1 MADFDPERI
10 MFMKRMWIKSNDI
23 PVLNVFLLT
32 DSLGLNKICILN
44 KKNSKGASFAFWVKI
59 IS

>member
-10 MFMKRMWIKSNDI
+10 MFIKRMWIKSNDI

-44 KKNSKGASFAFWVKI
+44 
-59 IS
+59 